1 MGYDGTFKE
10 PEGGQAM
17 STMATIVFFIFA
29 IIAVASAW
37 GVVTS
42 KNIVH
47 SALYL
52 ALSFTGVA
60 VLYILL
66 NAEYLAGVQILVY
79 TGAVS
84 IMVVFA
90 VMLTLRGDISES
102 SPNTK
107 KMVWGA
113 LVGALVFVMVTL
125 VILTNNDWRILAA
138 PVATTNTTVEVSKL
152 LLQWYMIPFE
162 AAAILL
168 TIALIGAVILAK
180 GGTESK

>member
-1 MGYDGTFKE
+1 
-10 PEGGQAM
+10 M
-17 STMATIVFFIFA
+17 STMATIVFFISA

-47 SALYL
+47 SALFL

-66 NAEYLAGVQILVY
+66 NAEYLAAVQLLVY

-90 VMLTLRGDISES
+90 VMLTLRGDVSES

-107 KMVWGA
+107 KSVWGA
-113 LVGALVFVMVTL
+113 LVGALVFIMVTL
-125 VILTNNDWRILAA
+125 VILTNNDWRILAMPA
-138 PVATTNTTVEVSKL
+138 VAAGTTAEISKL

-168 TIALIGAVILAK
+168 TVALIGAVILAK
-180 GGTESK
+180 GGSESK

>member
-1 MGYDGTFKE
+1 
-10 PEGGQAM
+10 M
-17 STMATIVFFIFA
+17 STMATIVFFISA

-47 SALYL
+47 SAMFL

-66 NAEYLAGVQILVY
+66 NAEFLAAAQILVY
-79 TGAVS
+79 TGAIC

-90 VMLTLRGDISES
+90 VMLTLRGDVAES
-102 SPNTK
+102 NPVTK
-107 KMVWGA
+107 KWGWGA
-113 LVGALVFVMVTL
+113 LVGALVFATIGL
-125 VILTNNDWRILAA
+125 VILTNEEWRIL
-138 PVATTNTTVEVSKL
+138 PTTAITGGTAELSSL

-180 GGTESK
+180 GVKDN

>member
-1 MGYDGTFKE
+1 
-10 PEGGQAM
+10 M
-17 STMATIVFFIFA
+17 STMATIVFFISA

-47 SALYL
+47 SALFL

-66 NAEYLAGVQILVY
+66 NAEYLAAVQLLVY
-79 TGAVS
+79 TGAIS

-107 KMVWGA
+107 KSVWGA
-113 LVGALVFVMVTL
+113 LVGALVFIMVTL
-125 VILTNNDWRILAA
+125 VILTNNDWRILAM
-138 PVATTNTTVEVSKL
+138 PVDSAGTTAEISKL

-168 TIALIGAVILAK
+168 TVALIGAVILAK
-180 GGTESK
+180 GGNESK

>member
-1 MGYDGTFKE
+1 
-10 PEGGQAM
+10 M

-29 IIAVASAW
+29 IIAVAAAW

-60 VLYILL
+60 VLYVLL
-66 NAEYLAGVQILVY
+66 NAEYLAAVQILVY

-90 VMLTLRGDISES
+90 VMLTLRGDVSQS
-102 SPNTK
+102 SPEIK
-107 KMVWGA
+107 KWGWGFA
-113 LVGALVFVMVTL
+113 VGALVFVMVTL
-125 VILTNNDWRILAA
+125 VILTNENWRILPM
-138 PVATTNTTVEVSKL
+138 PVNSTGTTVEISNL

-168 TIALIGAVILAK
+168 TIALVGAVILAK

>member
-1 MGYDGTFKE
+1 
-10 PEGGQAM
+10 M
-17 STMATIVFFIFA
+17 STMATIVFFISA

-47 SALYL
+47 SALFL

-66 NAEYLAGVQILVY
+66 NAEYLAAVQLLVY

-84 IMVVFA
+84 ILVVFA
-90 VMLTLRGDISES
+90 VMLTLRGDVSES

-107 KMVWGA
+107 KSVWGA
-113 LVGALVFVMVTL
+113 LVGALVFTMVAL
-125 VILTNNDWRILAA
+125 VILTNNDWRILATPA
-138 PVATTNTTVEVSKL
+138 VSVGTTVEISKL
-152 LLQWYMIPFE
+152 LLQWYVIPFE

-168 TIALIGAVILAK
+168 TVALIGAVILAK
-180 GGTESK
+180 GGNESK

>member
-1 MGYDGTFKE
+1 
-10 PEGGQAM
+10 M

-42 KNIVH
+42 RNIVH
-47 SALYL
+47 SALFL

-66 NAEYLAGVQILVY
+66 NADYLAAVQLLVY

-90 VMLTLRGDISES
+90 VMLTLRGDVCDS
-102 SPNTK
+102 SPNIK
-107 KMVWGA
+107 KWVSGA
-113 LVGALVFVMVTL
+113 LVGALVFVLLTL
-125 VILTNNDWRILAA
+125 VILTNNDWRIFAMPALE
-138 PVATTNTTVEVSKL
+138 VGTTAEVSKL
-152 LLQWYMIPFE
+152 LLQWYMVPFE

-168 TIALIGAVILAK
+168 TVALIGAVILAK
-180 GGTESK
+180 GGKESK

>member
-1 MGYDGTFKE
+1 
-10 PEGGQAM
+10 M

-42 KNIVH
+42 RNIVH
-47 SALYL
+47 SALFL

-66 NAEYLAGVQILVY
+66 NAEYIAAVQILVY

-90 VMLTLRGDISES
+90 VMLTLRGDVAES

-107 KMVWGA
+107 KWVWGA
-113 LVGALVFVMVTL
+113 LVGALVFIMVTL
-125 VILTNNDWRILAA
+125 VILTNNDWRILAMPA
-138 PVATTNTTVEVSKL
+138 VSVGTTAEVSKL

-180 GGTESK
+180 GGNESK

>member
-1 MGYDGTFKE
+1 
-10 PEGGQAM
+10 M

-47 SALYL
+47 SALFL

-66 NAEYLAGVQILVY
+66 NAEFLAAVQLLVY

-90 VMLTLRGDISES
+90 VMLTLRGDVRES
-102 SPNTK
+102 SPETK
-107 KMVWGA
+107 KWGWGTLVSA
-113 LVGALVFVMVTL
+113 LLFAMIAL
-125 VILTNNDWRILAA
+125 VILTNENWRILPMPSTAGG
-138 PVATTNTTVEVSKL
+138 TVELSNL

-168 TIALIGAVILAK
+168 TIALVGAVILAK
-180 GGTESK
+180 GVKESK

>member
-1 MGYDGTFKE
+1 
-10 PEGGQAM
+10 M
-17 STMATIVFFIFA
+17 STMATIVFFISA

-47 SALYL
+47 SALFL

-66 NAEYLAGVQILVY
+66 NAEYLAAVQLLVY
-79 TGAVS
+79 TGAISV
-84 IMVVFA
+84 MVVFA
-90 VMLTLRGDISES
+90 VMFTLRGDVAES
-102 SPNTK
+102 SPNVK
-107 KMVWGA
+107 KSVWGA
-113 LVGALVFVMVTL
+113 LVGALVFIMVTL
-125 VILTNNDWRILAA
+125 VILTNNDWRILAMPA
-138 PVATTNTTVEVSKL
+138 VSVGTTAELSKL

-168 TIALIGAVILAK
+168 TVALVGAVILAK
-180 GGTESK
+180 GGNESK

>member
-1 MGYDGTFKE
+1 
-10 PEGGQAM
+10 M
-17 STMATIVFFIFA
+17 STMATVVFFIFA
-29 IIAVASAW
+29 IVAVASAW

-47 SALYL
+47 SALFL

-66 NAEYLAGVQILVY
+66 DAEFLAAAQILVY

-84 IMVVFA
+84 IMVIFS
-90 VMLTLRGDISES
+90 VMLTVRGDVQAS
-102 SPNTK
+102 SPETK
-107 KMVWGA
+107 KWVWGTGVA
-113 LVGALVFVMVTL
+113 VLLFAMIAL
-125 VILTNNDWRILAA
+125 VILTNENWKIL
-138 PVATTNTTVEVSKL
+138 PMPSTGGGTVELSNL

-162 AAAILL
+162 AAAFLL

-180 GGTESK
+180 GVKESK

>member
-1 MGYDGTFKE
+1 
-10 PEGGQAM
+10 M

-47 SALYL
+47 SALFL

-66 NAEYLAGVQILVY
+66 NAEFIAAAQILVY
-79 TGAVS
+79 TGAIS
-84 IMVVFA
+84 IMVIFA
-90 VMLTLRGDISES
+90 VMLTVRGDVQES
-102 SPNTK
+102 NTETNK
-107 KMVWGA
+107 WLWGTGVA
-113 LVGALVFVMVTL
+113 GILFVLIAL
-125 VILTNNDWRILAA
+125 VILTNENWRVL
-138 PVATTNTTVEVSKL
+138 PMPTDTGGTVELANL
-152 LLQWYMIPFE
+152 LLQWYMVPFE
-162 AAAILL
+162 AAALLL

-180 GGTESK
+180 GVKESK

>member
-1 MGYDGTFKE
+1 
-10 PEGGQAM
+10 M

-29 IIAVASAW
+29 ILAVASAW

-47 SALYL
+47 SALFL

-66 NAEYLAGVQILVY
+66 NAEYLAAVQLLVY

-90 VMLTLRGDISES
+90 VMLTLRGDVSES
-102 SPNTK
+102 SPVTK
-107 KMVWGA
+107 KWGWGA
-113 LVGALVFVMVTL
+113 LVGGLVFVIVTL
-125 VILTNNDWRILAA
+125 VILTNGDWRIL
-138 PVATTNTTVEVSKL
+138 PMPMDSTGITVEVSKI

-180 GGTESK
+180 GGNESK